1 MKTPMF
7 LRTRILEELHGEEL
21 WKETGNIVQYVTLL
35 LMLFGNSDTLI
46 VQTQVLRASDTF
58 FSPYENELPRD
69 SLKVIHEML
78 WCYD

>member
-1 MKTPMF
+1 
-7 LRTRILEELHGEEL
+7 
-21 WKETGNIVQYVTLL
+21 VQYVTLL

-46 VQTQVLRASDTF
+46 VPTQVLRASDTF